1 LTKDKFRI
9 LQINIENYNFNLV
22 STVKSMK
29 NLPTFLDFF
38 TITIYKFQPFQ
49 LSEKITNYLFELRT
63 TVHYPLDPLKIKKN
77 GTTF

>member
-1 LTKDKFRI
+1 V
-9 LQINIENYNFNLV
+9 E
-22 STVKSMK
+22 SMK
-29 NLPTFLDFF
+29 YLPTFLDFF